1 MRSDLLFSI
10 PLGDWIET
18 GVRWMI
24 KSWDAFFDS
33 LSVGLE
39 KVYQWI
45 YWALSTPSF
54 WVLIVIL
61 AVVAFFAH
69 GWKLAVGT
77 VAGFLL
83 IYGMG
88 QWDNAMATLALV
100 VEASTIAILIGVPL
114 GILAARVRVVSRI
127 VRPLMDFLQT
137 MPAFV
142 YLIPFVMIFSTG
154 VVSGV
159 VATVLFAI
167 APSVRFTEL
176 GIRQVDPSVVEASY
190 AFGATPGRVLRQVQ
204 LPLARPT
211 IMAGVNQVIMLSLS
225 MVVIA
230 GMVGAGGLGNAIV
243 TALSR
248 VNIALGAEA
257 GLSVVI
263 LAMYLDRVTA
273 AFGNHSKRDD

>member
-39 KVYQWI
+39 KIYEWV

-54 WVLIVIL
+54 WVLIAIF

-88 QWDNAMATLALV
+88 QWDNAMSTLALV

-190 AFGATPGRVLRQVQ
+190 A
-204 LPLARPT
+204 
-211 IMAGVNQVIMLSLS
+211 LSLIHIS
-225 MVVIA
+225 EPTR
-230 GMVGAGGLGNAIV
+230 L
-243 TALSR
+243 L
-248 VNIALGAEA
+248 
-257 GLSVVI
+257 
-263 LAMYLDRVTA
+263 
-273 AFGNHSKRDD
+273 

>member
-39 KVYQWI
+39 KIYEWV

-54 WVLIVIL
+54 WVLIAIF

-88 QWDNAMATLALV
+88 QWDNAMSTLALV

-204 LPLARPT
+204 LPLAMPT

-273 AFGNHSKRDD
+273 AFGNRSKRND